1 MKVLFMGTPDFA
13 VPCLKRLISDG
24 HNVCAAVTQADK
36 PKGRGKKILFTPVKE
51 CALGYNIPVYQP
63 ETLKDY
69 AFKDKLEEINPEVIV
84 VVAYGRILPEYILNY
99 PKYGCINIHAS
110 LLPKYRGAGP
120 IQWCLI
126 NGESTTGVTAM
137 YMEKGL
143 DTGAMLLKE
152 ETDIGEYEN
161 CEELME
167 RLSVLGADTLS
178 KTLALAAEGKLRPV
192 KQDDSMSSYAP
203 MITKETGAIDWNKSS
218 KDIIN
223 LIRGTYVWPVAHTL
237 YKGDTVKIFSA
248 LKGNENTSALPGE
261 IVSADKKGLEV
272 MCGDGKTVI
281 IKEAQFSG
289 SKKMGIESYL
299 NGHTI
304 DCNTILGV

>member
-1 MKVLFMGTPDFA
+1 M
-13 VPCLKRLISDG
+13 
-24 HNVCAAVTQADK
+24 
-36 PKGRGKKILFTPVKE
+36 
-51 CALGYNIPVYQP
+51 
-63 ETLKDY
+63 
-69 AFKDKLEEINPEVIV
+69 
-84 VVAYGRILPEYILNY
+84 
-99 PKYGCINIHAS
+99 
-110 LLPKYRGAGP
+110 
-120 IQWCLI
+120 
-126 NGESTTGVTAM
+126 ST
-137 YMEKGL
+137 
-143 DTGAMLLKE
+143 
-152 ETDIGEYEN
+152 
-161 CEELME
+161 
-167 RLSVLGADTLS
+167 
-178 KTLALAAEGKLRPV
+178 
-192 KQDDSMSSYAP
+192 YAP

-272 MCGDGKTVI
+272 MCGDRKTVI